1 MSQLIDYWN
10 TNIDNYDRARDGSI
24 KCWDSYLVHSGL
36 ECHCT
41 ALYWNIYKLEIGN
54 VIYDGSLF

>member
-10 TNIDNYDRARDGSI
+10 NNIDNYAGAQLNAAI
-24 KCWDSYLVHSGL
+24 PYLGHSQL
-36 ECHCT
+36 ECHSQHSL
-41 ALYWNIYKLEIGN
+41 LYWNIYKLEIGN